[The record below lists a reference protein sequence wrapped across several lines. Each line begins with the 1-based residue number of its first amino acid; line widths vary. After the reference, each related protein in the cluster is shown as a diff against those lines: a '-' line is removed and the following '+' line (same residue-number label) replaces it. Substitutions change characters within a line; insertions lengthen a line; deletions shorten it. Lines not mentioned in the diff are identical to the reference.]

1 MPDPRRLPCLPAP
14 ASPLP
19 LRWQEA
25 LHWTQR
31 RRLEHLV
38 RHRFAEEHGA
48 RIHHLLPRLFGLWQG
63 GQPQAAVGVRS
74 AASGPLF
81 QERYLDVGAERLLAE
96 CFGRPIA
103 RHQVA
108 EIGNL
113 ASRRP
118 GLQRPLFLHLVEQ
131 LSREG
136 IGWLLFTAT
145 PEVANGIRRLGLTL
159 EPVLV
164 ADPARL
170 GAEQACWGRY
180 YERRP
185 WVMAG
190 DLRRAH
196 RELGERGLLP
206 STLPPPA
213 EVAHAHLA

>member
-1 MPDPRRLPCLPAP
+1 MPDSKYPACLPAAP
-14 ASPLP
+14 TLH
-19 LRWQEA
+19 WQEA
-25 LHWTQR
+25 RHWTQR
-31 RRLEHLV
+31 RRLAHLV
-38 RHRFAEEHGA
+38 RRRFAEEHDA
-48 RIHHLLPRLFGLWQG
+48 TVTQLLPRLFGLWQG
-63 GQPQAAVGVRS
+63 GWPQAAVGVRS

-81 QERYLDVGAERLLAE
+81 QERYLDIAAERLLAE
-96 CFGRPIA
+96 RFARPVA

-118 GLQRPLFLHLVEQ
+118 GLQRPLFLHLVDQ
-131 LSREG
+131 LGREG

-159 EPVLV
+159 EPVMV

-170 GAEQACWGRY
+170 GTEQAQWGRY
-180 YERRP
+180 YQRRP

-206 STLPPPA
+206 APLPSQA

>member
-1 MPDPRRLPCLPAP
+1 MPEPRRLPCLPAAATP
-14 ASPLP
+14 SPLQW
-19 LRWQEA
+19 REA
-25 LHWTQR
+25 RHWTRR
-31 RRLEHLV
+31 RRLEHLI
-38 RHRFAEEHGA
+38 RRRFAEEHGA
-48 RIHHLLPRLFGLWQG
+48 AITQLLPRLFGLWQG
-63 GQPQAAVGVRS
+63 ERAEAAVGVRS

-81 QERYLDVGAERLLAE
+81 QERYLDVCAERLLAE
-96 CFGRPIA
+96 RFARPVA

-113 ASRRP
+113 ASCRP
-118 GLQRPLFLHLVEQ
+118 GLQRMLFLHLVDQ
-131 LSREG
+131 LGREG

-159 EPVLV
+159 EPVMV

-170 GAEQACWGRY
+170 GAEQASWGRY

-206 STLPPPA
+206 SSLPRPA